1 MYKKLLIASDG
12 SDQARRA
19 VQHALALAKQLG
31 ASVHAVFVVDT
42 RSLAAAQS
50 MVGATT
56 PAYYISLLDE
66 WRKAGEAAL
75 ADVVAEGM
83 KHGVPVSH
91 QIVEGTPA
99 QGVLEA
105 AKKVGADLVVMGTH
119 GRTSLGAFFLGSTAQ
134 ALVHHATTP
143 VLLVR

>member
-1 MYKKLLIASDG
+1 MYKKILIATDG
-12 SDQARRA
+12 SEQARRA
-19 VQHALALAKQLG
+19 TQHAVALAKQLG

-42 RSLAAAQS
+42 RSLAAAHS

-56 PAYYISLLDE
+56 PAYYHSLLEE
-66 WRKAGEAAL
+66 WRKAGEAAT

-83 KHGVPVSH
+83 KHGVSVSH

-99 QGVLEA
+99 QGIVEA
-105 AKKVGADLVVMGTH
+105 ATKMSADLVVMGTH

-134 ALVHHATTP
+134 SLVHHATVP